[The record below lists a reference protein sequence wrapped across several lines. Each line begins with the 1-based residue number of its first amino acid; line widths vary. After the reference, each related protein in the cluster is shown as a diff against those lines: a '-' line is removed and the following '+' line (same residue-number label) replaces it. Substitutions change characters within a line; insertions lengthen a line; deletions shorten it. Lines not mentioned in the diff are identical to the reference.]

1 MDFDG
6 GGLPRSVARKAN
18 AAAKRAKAIGDTL
31 DVLVAGYAAGKEI
44 PMGLEQR
51 SREFFYFATMILH
64 LVDMPPSLAFFLQ
77 LFTASRTACRFVVW
91 AEKPHE
97 MSLASRGKPWDV
109 ATAM

>member
-1 MDFDG
+1 MVGFYG

-51 SREFFYFATMILH
+51 SREFFYLASMTLH
-64 LVDMPPSLAFFLQ
+64 LVDFPYFLAFFLQ
-77 LFTASRTACRFVVW
+77 LY
-91 AEKPHE
+91 PD
-97 MSLASRGKPWDV
+97 SLSIRKRGLPGW
-109 ATAM
+109 